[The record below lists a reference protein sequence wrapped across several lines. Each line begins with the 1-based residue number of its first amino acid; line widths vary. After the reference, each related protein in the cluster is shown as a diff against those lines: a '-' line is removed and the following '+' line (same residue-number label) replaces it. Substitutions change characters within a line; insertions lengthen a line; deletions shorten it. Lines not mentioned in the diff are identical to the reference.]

1 MTFQLKPA
9 LIGLATALLLAA
21 CASGPPKPTVDYKS
35 DYDFSQVKK
44 IAFYKKSGQVTGDNP
59 LQLSD
64 IQKNRADNAL
74 EFALRNKGFELIE
87 DPKQADMLISWHLVT
102 QHKTDVRTYSSPGYA
117 PYMGYNRYAM
127 YSCWSCMPMQTD
139 VSVQNYTEGTFI
151 VDMIDPN
158 LRQSVWRGV
167 TKSKLRGH
175 SGNEDGNK
183 QEAYNEAATVIFA
196 EFPPM

>member
-1 MTFQLKPA
+1 
-9 LIGLATALLLAA
+9 
-21 CASGPPKPTVDYKS
+21 
-35 DYDFSQVKK
+35 
-44 IAFYKKSGQVTGDNP
+44 
-59 LQLSD
+59 
-64 IQKNRADNAL
+64 
-74 EFALRNKGFELIE
+74 
-87 DPKQADMLISWHLVT
+87 
-102 QHKTDVRTYSSPGYA
+102 
-117 PYMGYNRYAM
+117 MGYNRYAM

-151 VDMIDPN
+151 VDMIDPD